1 MRILDRSVYV
11 GPSVYALFPVIRLEV
26 DLGKL
31 EEWPSSR
38 LGAPF
43 IEGLLA
49 LLPGLREHGCSYGEP
64 GGFVRRLTEDE
75 GTWMG
80 HVLEHVAIELQA
92 IAGHQVSFGKTRG
105 ADAPGL
111 YHVVFEYEQQTVGI
125 EAAALA
131 MRLLRSLLPPAL
143 AADMEVENAG
153 EPFNFAEER
162 DSFIRL
168 AQRRNLGP
176 STMSLVRAAEER
188 GIPWIRLNDQ
198 SLIQFGHGRFQ
209 QRIQATVT
217 SRTSN
222 IAVELASDKEETN
235 KILGNL
241 GLPVPQQ
248 RLVQR
253 EADAV
258 SAASRIG
265 YPVVLK
271 PYNGN
276 HGRGVS
282 INLTDADQV
291 VAAFHVAQ
299 AVSRSVIVEKFITG
313 HDHRMLVVNG
323 QLIAVSKR
331 MPGHVAGDGKQTIA
345 QLVDEVNRDP
355 RRGIG
360 HEKVLTRIDFDY
372 QAERLLEEHGLTK
385 ESVPEA
391 GQVVYLRTTANL
403 STGGTAEDVTDVV
416 HPDNV
421 EMAVRA
427 ISAIGLD
434 VGGVD
439 FLSPDISESYKDIG
453 GAICEVNAAPG
464 FRMHMAPSSGK
475 PRDVAGPVLDMLFA
489 PGSPSKIPIA
499 ALTGTNGKT
508 TTARMLAHIMK
519 LAGHHV
525 GLTTTDGV
533 YVDGQ
538 RTVEGDMTGPVATRM
553 VLSDPFV
560 DVAVLETARGGL
572 LRAGMGVRHCDVG
585 AVLNVK
591 SDHLG
596 MKGIDTLEDL
606 ARVKRIIVE
615 TARDT
620 AVLNAD
626 DPLCL
631 KMADYT
637 DAKHLCYVTM
647 NPAHPLVREHIS
659 AGGRGVVLETA
670 MKGQMITIYDHG
682 AHIPLLWTH
691 LIPATLEGRAVHNV
705 QNAMF
710 AAAMAFSMG
719 EKLENIRHGLRTF
732 DTSFFQAPGRMNV
745 FNEHPF
751 RVILDYGHNAHA
763 VQMLVELAQR
773 LEVKGRRI
781 VVLAAPGDRRD
792 ADIMEIGHAAAGHF
806 DTYICRRDDQRRGRD
821 GDEVPAMLRK
831 ALMEKGVAEASI
843 LVIPD
848 EVEAIDRALQLG
860 REGDLVLIFADALTR
875 SWKQI
880 LHFVPEVDGAGPR
893 VSAASATPAS
903 VRPSNGA
910 AADAPSA
917 LPAAPAF
924 VPPAFDGDLL
934 VRDERG
940 VRLARESDD

>member
-38 LGAPF
+38 LGTPF

-80 HVLEHVAIELQA
+80 HILEHVAIELQA
-92 IAGHQVSFGKTRG
+92 LAGHQVSFGKTRG

-111 YHVVFEYEQQTVGI
+111 YHVVFEYEQPTVGI
-125 EAAALA
+125 EAAAFA

-143 AADMEVENAG
+143 AADMDVENPEEA
-153 EPFNFAEER
+153 FNFAEER
-162 DSFIRL
+162 DSFIRF

-253 EADAV
+253 EHDAV

-265 YPVVLK
+265 YPVVVK

-282 INLTDADQV
+282 INLTDPDQV
-291 VAAFHVAQ
+291 IAAFHVAQ
-299 AVSRSVIVEKFITG
+299 AISRSVIIEKFIVG

-331 MPGHVAGDGKQTIA
+331 MPGHVVGDGKQTIA

-403 STGGTAEDVTDVV
+403 STGGTAEDVTDIV

-475 PRDVAGPVLDMLFA
+475 PRDVAGPVLDMLFT

-553 VLSDPFV
+553 V
-560 DVAVLETARGGL
+560 A
-572 LRAGMGVRHCDVG
+572 
-585 AVLNVK
+585 
-591 SDHLG
+591 
-596 MKGIDTLEDL
+596 
-606 ARVKRIIVE
+606 
-615 TARDT
+615 
-620 AVLNAD
+620 
-626 DPLCL
+626 
-631 KMADYT
+631 Y
-637 DAKHLCYVTM
+637 
-647 NPAHPLVREHIS
+647 
-659 AGGRGVVLETA
+659 
-670 MKGQMITIYDHG
+670 
-682 AHIPLLWTH
+682 
-691 LIPATLEGRAVHNV
+691 
-705 QNAMF
+705 
-710 AAAMAFSMG
+710 
-719 EKLENIRHGLRTF
+719 
-732 DTSFFQAPGRMNV
+732 
-745 FNEHPF
+745 
-751 RVILDYGHNAHA
+751 
-763 VQMLVELAQR
+763 
-773 LEVKGRRI
+773 
-781 VVLAAPGDRRD
+781 
-792 ADIMEIGHAAAGHF
+792 
-806 DTYICRRDDQRRGRD
+806 
-821 GDEVPAMLRK
+821 
-831 ALMEKGVAEASI
+831 
-843 LVIPD
+843 
-848 EVEAIDRALQLG
+848 
-860 REGDLVLIFADALTR
+860 
-875 SWKQI
+875 
-880 LHFVPEVDGAGPR
+880 
-893 VSAASATPAS
+893 
-903 VRPSNGA
+903 
-910 AADAPSA
+910 APSQ
-917 LPAAPAF
+917 
-924 VPPAFDGDLL
+924 
-934 VRDERG
+934 
-940 VRLARESDD
+940 